1 MVNAAQ
7 SFIKLYREYRNGVL
21 SESELIDAVEPLN
34 REITCLFLEQS
45 DLPYPPKELHE
56 WANTHTQLA
65 GTIQDFSLYYDRKTS
80 IHGQPK
86 TEYTSWIHQLNAMKL
101 I

>member
-65 GTIQDFSLYYDRKTS
+65 GTIQDFLYIMTGKPQYMDNRKQN
-80 IHGQPK
+80 IPHGF
-86 TEYTSWIHQLNAMKL
+86 IN
-101 I
+101 